1 MAGDPDDP
9 GPASYDPAGEVVELC
24 RDLIRI
30 DTSNYGDDEGPGE
43 RKAAEHVAALLDE
56 VGIEATLVVEAEPGR
71 TNVIAQ
77 WGGTSPWRRR
87 PAAARPPGR
96 RARRGRGLAGAP
108 LLGRDPRRL
117 RLGPRGDRHE
127 GLRRDGAVR
136 RPRPDPRGRGARAA
150 RSRCASPP
158 TRRPVGTAG
167 PSVSSRTT
175 PTSWR
180 TAPRRSARSAGSA
193 RPSADA
199 ASTSSRR
206 PRRGW
211 PGSGSR
217 PGAAPGTGR

>member
-9 GPASYDPAGEVVELC
+9 GPSSYDPAGEVVELC
-24 RDLIRI
+24 RDLIRF

-56 VGIEATLVVEAEPGR
+56 VGIQSARRRSRTGPDERDRPVGR
-71 TNVIAQ
+71 DL
-77 WGGTSPWRRR
+77 PWRRR

-96 RARRGRGLAGAP
+96 RARGGRGLAGAP

-127 GLRRDGAVR
+127 GLQRDGAVR
-136 RPRPDPRGRGARAA
+136 RPRPDPRGSGAGAPDHAVLHRRRGGRRAPRA
-150 RSRCASPP
+150 
-158 TRRPVGTAG
+158 

-193 RPSADA
+193 PTSAA
-199 ASTSSRR
+199 SASTSSRR

-211 PGSGSR
+211 PGSSSP